1 MTDLWQTLRR
11 PSPFVHTR
19 PGPPLLFVL
28 QTLVLRAHMADFARD
43 FSVPYE
49 PTRLAVL
56 TRLTQVWFGITPAHV
71 GPGMVGVS
79 LRSPNSVFGGMHVG
93 Q

>member
-1 MTDLWQTLRR
+1 MADLRQILKR

-28 QTLVLRAHMADFARD
+28 QTLVVREDMAHLAGDV
-43 FSVPYE
+43 SVPVE
-49 PTRLAVL
+49 MTRLVVRTGLA
-56 TRLTQVWFGITPAHV
+56 QVWFGITTAHV
-71 GPGMVGVS
+71 ATGMVGIS
-79 LRSPNSVFGGMHVG
+79 LRSPSSVFMGMHVG